1 MKYSPAKVL
10 ELQSRSINHAA
21 VPKPEKDFAREVTK
35 PAKTIS
41 VNYIILKSEKKELFK
56 NNLDS
61 IMAKENIENIFK
73 KLLCVTKTKM
83 NRLAKGGGVCY
94 V

>member
-1 MKYSPAKVL
+1 M
-10 ELQSRSINHAA
+10 
-21 VPKPEKDFAREVTK
+21 K

-61 IMAKENIENIFK
+61 IMAKENIENILK
-73 KLLCVTKTKM
+73 
-83 NRLAKGGGVCY
+83 NCY
-94 V
+94 VLQSFDKNE

>member
-1 MKYSPAKVL
+1 M
-10 ELQSRSINHAA
+10 
-21 VPKPEKDFAREVTK
+21 K

-73 KLLCVTKTKM
+73 KLLCVTKF
-83 NRLAKGGGVCY
+83 
-94 V
+94 